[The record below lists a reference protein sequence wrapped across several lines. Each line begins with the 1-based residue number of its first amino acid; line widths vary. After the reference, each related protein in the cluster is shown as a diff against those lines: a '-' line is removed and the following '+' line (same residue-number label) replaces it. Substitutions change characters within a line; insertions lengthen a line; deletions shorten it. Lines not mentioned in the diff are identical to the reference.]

1 VRCRRAG
8 YVLIDED
15 GVGERTPDMTGLVVM
30 LCLPF
35 LVWLLSQSWMRRL
48 LRPVGLW
55 LWARVNPVTEPDA
68 ASLELWHALRRQQLQ
83 RDLDR
88 VRRLIADD
96 AWMSATRQVG
106 NRMAYE
112 QLLAELADLGPAPAL
127 QPADVWTLSPT
138 STPMPSS
145 ALLAG
150 PLPPSTPY
158 VEILELGPGPS
169 RRTARRQR

>member
-1 VRCRRAG
+1 M
-8 YVLIDED
+8 
-15 GVGERTPDMTGLVVM
+15 GERTPDMTSLVVM

-35 LVWLLSQSWMRRL
+35 VVWLLSQSWMQRL
-48 LRPVGLW
+48 LRPFGLW
-55 LWARVNPVTEPDA
+55 VWARVNPVTEPDA
-68 ASLELWHALRRQQLQ
+68 ASLELWHALRRQRLQ
-83 RDLDR
+83 RDLER

-127 QPADVWTLSPT
+127 QPADVWTISPT
-138 STPMPSS
+138 PTPSSMPSS

-169 RRTARRQR
+169 RRASRRQR